1 MGDILDCVV
10 VGGGPAGLPAAVY
23 LARFRRSFVLIDSG
37 ASRASWIPLARNYP
51 GFPEGISGADLLKK
65 VRAQAQHYGA
75 PLVQARVEGL
85 ERTDRGFR
93 LTDGNEEWAARRV
106 ILATGVVENEPNL
119 PGCLDAVRRGLVRI
133 CPICDGYEGAGKNV
147 GVLGNSDHAA
157 AEALFLRTYS
167 DAVTLILV
175 GGDCHLPPERRRQLE
190 DAGIPVVE
198 TPIEAV
204 SLEHGAISAFNLA
217 GGEIHRFDTV
227 YSAFGVTP
235 QFALADAVGA
245 RRDESGRLY
254 VGDHQETSI
263 PGLFA
268 AGDLVRGL
276 NQISV
281 AVGEAAL
288 AATAVHNS
296 LPRNR
301 A

>member
-10 VGGGPAGLPAAVY
+10 VGGGPAGLTAAVY

>member
-1 MGDILDCVV
+1 MSETFDCVV
-10 VGGGPAGLPAAVY
+10 VGGGPAGLTAAIY
-23 LARFRRSFVLIDSG
+23 LARFRRSFRLIDSG
-37 ASRASWIPLARNYP
+37 VSRAGWIPLARNYA
-51 GFPEGISGADLLKK
+51 GFPEGISGPDLLARS
-65 VRAQAQHYGA
+65 RAQALRYGA
-75 PLVQARVEGL
+75 EIVADRVEGL
-85 ERTDRGFR
+85 EAVASGFR
-93 LTDGNEEWAARRV
+93 LSLQGQDMTARRV

-119 PGCLDAVRRGLVRI
+119 PGCLDAVKRGLLRI
-133 CPICDGYEGAGKNV
+133 CPICDGYEGVGKSV

-157 AEALFLRTYS
+157 AEALFMRTYS

-175 GGDCHLPPERRRQLE
+175 GGDCQLPPERRRELSVAQV
-190 DAGIPVVE
+190 DVIE

-204 SLEHGAISAFNLA
+204 SLDGGAIRAFDLQ
-217 GGEIHRFDTV
+217 GGGVRRFELI

-235 QFALADAVGA
+235 QHALADAVGA
-245 RRDESGRLY
+245 RRDDSGRLY
-254 VGDHQETSI
+254 VGEHQETSVT
-263 PGLFA
+263 GLYA

-296 LPRNR
+296 LPRNQ